1 MGKQE
6 ATGQWHRTQG
16 WVGKVPHLTDSTNL
30 LKQVDVDSLSAC
42 PGIKHRLVF
51 DEFALFLCVSPP
63 ASESMVYI
71 HKIASVKVTVIVGT
85 IYLGSVCIAETC
97 LHHASF
103 NLGHSV
109 RKYRML
115 FGVSTVLTECS
126 SQQVIMVPFPSLCL
140 CREPLDLFLYPR
152 KCHGTGREVLCSRQ
166 HQ

>member
-30 LKQVDVDSLSAC
+30 LKQVDVDSLSGC

-51 DEFALFLCVSPP
+51 DEFTLFLCVSPP

-97 LHHASF
+97 LHHAS
-103 NLGHSV
+103 SS
-109 RKYRML
+109 R
-115 FGVSTVLTECS
+115 FGI
-126 SQQVIMVPFPSLCL
+126 Q
-140 CREPLDLFLYPR
+140 
-152 KCHGTGREVLCSRQ
+152 
-166 HQ
+166 